1 MNSYLIAYDVD
12 TTTDIPKSPSK
23 VYSDV
28 KEIIDSYPAHGQ
40 LTESCWLI
48 HSDATHVA
56 VRDTIKKVMR
66 PSDRLL
72 VVKSASV
79 AAWHNLKS
87 ENKWVKDNI

>member
-12 TTTDIPKSPSK
+12 TTTDVPKSYSQ
-23 VYSDV
+23 VYADV
-28 KEIIDSYPAHGQ
+28 KGKLESYPVHGQ

-48 HSDATHVA
+48 LSDATHVDI
-56 VRDTIKKVMR
+56 RDAFRGLMR

-72 VVKSASV
+72 VLKSANV

-87 ENKWVKDNI
+87 PAGWVRDNI

>member
-12 TTTDIPKSPSK
+12 TTTDQPRSPSQ
-23 VYSDV
+23 VYSDI
-28 KEIIDSYPAHGQ
+28 KGKIESYPVHGQ

-48 HSDATHVA
+48 LSDATHVTI
-56 VRDTIKKVMR
+56 RDAIKSILR

-72 VVKSASV
+72 VVKSANV

-87 ENKWVKDNI
+87 DTKWVKENI